1 MKQESTQATSVNAL
15 NRAKMYQLV
24 LFPMNNGATNVY
36 YILTMNFIAYY
47 ANGVLGLL
55 LAFATT
61 MVTLMRAGDAFI
73 DPIIGAIMDRTS
85 TKWGK
90 FRPFMVIGNLIMIVS
105 SILLYFGTR
114 IISEDTIIIRFPITI
129 NGNLIMI
136 VSSIL
141 LYFGTRI
148 ISEDMM
154 WLRYLCFILFY
165 ALNMVGY
172 TFQTSV
178 TRSGQTCLTNDPKQ
192 RPLFTIFNT
201 IASLIGMG
209 LVQFLAPI
217 VTGGNYR
224 TEEFFNIMIPLAM
237 IVSAIMTALAVI
249 GIAEKDRPEFFGLGG
264 EGGKEKVKIKEY
276 VAILKANK
284 ELQRL
289 MIAGAGCKLAF
300 SIATNMT
307 VLAMLY
313 GAMMGDYKGLYLPMM
328 IVGYVFS
335 VPFFLLTVRTSQKK
349 GQKASLMLY
358 ISVALVM
365 YIGVLALLLLWKPEV
380 AAMNLSL
387 TNLNLY
393 TILFILF
400 FGIGYGAYY
409 ATADMPIPMVADCS
423 DYETF
428 RSGRYIPGIIGTL
441 FSLVDKL
448 VSSLGSTVVGIAVTI
463 IGLSTLPDG
472 TTPYSEGMHTIV
484 IILFCV
490 VPMLAWIA
498 TLIAMRGYK
507 LTGARMKE
515 IQAINAVR
523 KDAISKGMSVENAMQ
538 KWQTIDQVPDEFK
551 AH

>member
-1 MKQESTQATSVNAL
+1 
-15 NRAKMYQLV
+15 
-24 LFPMNNGATNVY
+24 MNNGATNVY

-47 ANGVLGLL
+47 ANGILGLL

-85 TKWGK
+85 TRWGK
-90 FRPFMVIGNLIMIVS
+90 FRPFMVI
-105 SILLYFGTR
+105 
-114 IISEDTIIIRFPITI
+114 
-129 NGNLIMI
+129 GNLIMI

-400 FGIGYGAYY
+400 SE
-409 ATADMPIPMVADCS
+409 S
-423 DYETF
+423 DTEHTMQQRICRF
-428 RSGRYIPGIIGTL
+428 QWLQTVQITRHSVPDAILGIIGTL

-523 KDAISKGMSVENAMQ
+523 KDAINKGMSVENAMQ